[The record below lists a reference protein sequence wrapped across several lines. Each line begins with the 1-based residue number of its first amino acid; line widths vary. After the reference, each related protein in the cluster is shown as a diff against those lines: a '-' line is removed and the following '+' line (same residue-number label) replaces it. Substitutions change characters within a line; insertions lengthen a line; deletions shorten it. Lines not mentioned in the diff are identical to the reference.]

1 MGSEAATMA
10 TVLFGG
16 MLVEMTIQ
24 KLAKLAGVS
33 SRTLRYYD
41 EMGLL
46 KPLRV
51 NSAGYRIY
59 GAAQVDR
66 LQQILFY
73 RELGLELERIKD
85 VLERPDF
92 DPQSALRAHHAA
104 LLERRRQ
111 MDMLIANVEKTITH
125 HEGRMEMSDKEK
137 FEGFKKSMIDSN
149 EARYGDEV
157 RAKYGKETVEASNR
171 KLQGMSEA
179 EFNESQALGEAL
191 LVKLKEAMATGE
203 AESALAQEVADLHK
217 RWLCC
222 YWPTYSGEAH
232 AGLAA
237 MYVEDERFTAYY
249 DDKCGEG
256 AAAFLRDA
264 IHVYTGVTK

>member
-1 MGSEAATMA
+1 MRMG
-10 TVLFGG
+10 LFGG
-16 MLVEMTIQ
+16 MSMEMTVQ

-73 RELGLELERIKD
+73 RELGLELDRIKD

-92 DPQSALRAHHAA
+92 DPKSALKDHHKA

-111 MDMLIANVEKTITH
+111 MDVLIANVEKTIAYQ
-125 HEGRMEMSDKEK
+125 EGRMEMTDKEK

-157 RAKYGKETVEASNR
+157 RAKYGNETVEASNK
-171 KLQGMSEA
+171 KLQDMSEA
-179 EFNESQALGEAL
+179 EFNEAQALSEAI
-191 LVKLKEAMATGE
+191 LVKLAEAMATGQPDG
-203 AESALAQEVADLHK
+203 ALAQEVADMHK
-217 RWLCC
+217 RWLSI

-232 AGLAA
+232 AGLAT
-237 MYVEDERFTAYY
+237 MYVEDERFTAFY

-256 AAAFLRDA
+256 AAVFLRDA
-264 IHVYTGVTK
+264 VHIYTGMTK